1 MKINLIF
8 FISEFNLG
16 GAGNSIFKLCKNLS
30 SEKYKISII
39 CLNKCYYKN
48 QLNKI
53 GVKVFEVKSKRTA
66 MAMFKIKKIT
76 MKLLK
81 NNCKN
86 IFASNIYYS
95 NILSVF
101 FLRNL
106 NMKMILIERTPHQEL
121 SIYYNILDFV
131 KKNFLKILIKFTF
144 HRADNCVSNSHY
156 ISNEYNRIYK
166 LNFETIYPPS
176 FDGRIFK
183 KNLKSSKNKIYF
195 GTICRLSREKNLSSL
210 IKILSNFKNNFFL
223 EIIGEGPE
231 KEKLV
236 SLRKKLHLEKQI
248 KFTGKV
254 SPDKIKTH
262 FKKFD
267 FYLNSSDFEGFP
279 NTAVEALSHNVPVIA
294 SQSHGGINEILK
306 GKKFGYIY
314 RDQYELQ
321 KILKNIFSRKIKF
334 TFNQSQLFKHLNQ
347 FSETNNLK
355 KYNNLFKKVK

>member
-30 SEKYKISII
+30 SEKYRISII
-39 CLNKCYYKN
+39 CLNKCYYKK
-48 QLNKI
+48 QLNRI
-53 GVKVFEVKSKRTA
+53 GIKVFEVKSRRTA
-66 MAMFKIKKIT
+66 TAMFEIKKIT
-76 MKLLK
+76 MKLLQ

-121 SIYYNILDFV
+121 SIYYNIFDFI
-131 KKNFLKILIKFTF
+131 KKNFLKMLIKFTF
-144 HRADNCVSNSHY
+144 HKANECISNSHY
-156 ISNEYNRIYK
+156 ISNEYNKIYNLK
-166 LNFETIYPPS
+166 FKTIYPPS
-176 FDGRIFK
+176 FDGKISRKSF
-183 KNLKSSKNKIYF
+183 KNLKNKIYF
-195 GTICRLSREKNLSSL
+195 GTICRLSREKNLSTL

-248 KFTGKV
+248 KFTGEV
-254 SPDKIKTH
+254 SPHKIKTH
-262 FKKFD
+262 FRKFD

-279 NTAVEALSHNVPVIA
+279 NAAVEALSHNVPVIA

-306 GKKFGYIY
+306 NKKFGFIY
-314 RDQYELQ
+314 KDQYELR
-321 KILKNIFSRKIKF
+321 KILKRVFSKKNNF

>member
-8 FISEFNLG
+8 FISEFGLG
-16 GAGNSIFKLCKNLS
+16 GAGNSIYKLCKNLS
-30 SEKYKISII
+30 VDKYKISII
-39 CLNKCYYKN
+39 CLNKCYYKD
-48 QLNKI
+48 QLNNMGI
-53 GVKVFEVKSKRTA
+53 KVFEVKSKRTA
-66 MAMFKIKKIT
+66 MAMIEIKKIT
-76 MKLLK
+76 VKLLK
-81 NNCKN
+81 NNYKN

-121 SIYYNILDFV
+121 SIYYNFFDFV

-144 HRADNCVSNSHY
+144 HKANECISNSHY
-156 ISNEYNRIYK
+156 ISNEYNKIYN
-166 LNFETIYPPS
+166 LNFKTIYPPS
-176 FDGRIFK
+176 FDGKIFRK
-183 KNLKSSKNKIYF
+183 SLKSSKNKIYF
-195 GTICRLSREKNLSSL
+195 GTICRLSKEKNLSSL

-231 KEKLV
+231 KEKLL

-248 KFTGKV
+248 KFSGKV

-314 RDQYELQ
+314 KDQYELQ
-321 KILKNIFSRKIKF
+321 KILKQVFLKKIKF
-334 TFNQSQLFKHLNQ
+334 TFNQSKLFKHLNQ

-355 KYNNLFKKVK
+355 MYNNLFKKVK